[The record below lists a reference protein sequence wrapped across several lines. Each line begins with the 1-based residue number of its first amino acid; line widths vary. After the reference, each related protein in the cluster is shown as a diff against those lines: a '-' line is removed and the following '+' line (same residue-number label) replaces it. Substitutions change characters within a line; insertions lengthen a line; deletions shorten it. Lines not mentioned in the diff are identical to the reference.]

1 MINYKAGQELD
12 DGLIGLLCKKAFS
25 LFPERIEKSEQAH
38 TNTVYVITLS
48 GGKKV
53 VLKVGPYTDVRLMH
67 HEKNMMYTEVTVL
80 QKMKNYTSIEVPEM
94 YYYDAS
100 NTEFNGEYFFM
111 EYLDG
116 DNLADVRDALS
127 KPAQAAIDEELGR
140 NNRAL
145 NDIIGSSFG
154 YYGRLKKRKDNW
166 AEAFRDMMKDAMD
179 DARYHGVQLPR
190 GYDEDILGQLLEQD
204 KDLFAEVKEPRL
216 VHCDLWDGNVFIK
229 NGRVQGIID
238 WERCLWGDPLMENS
252 FRADSHNEA
261 FFRGYGQRPFN
272 DNEKVRIKWYT
283 VYRSLI
289 GLTEYY
295 ARGLVDEPTYSRLW
309 HTLSSIMDNF
319 NE

>member
-53 VLKVGPYTDVRLMH
+53 VLKVGPYTNVRLMH

-127 KPAQAAIDEELGR
+127 KPAQASIDEELGR

-154 YYGRLKKRKDNW
+154 YYGRLKKRKDKW
-166 AEAFRDMMKDAMD
+166 MMPDITAYSYQEVTTRIFWGSFLNRIKNC
-179 DARYHGVQLPR
+179 LPR
-190 GYDEDILGQLLEQD
+190 S
-204 KDLFAEVKEPRL
+204 KNPDLCIAICGTE
-216 VHCDLWDGNVFIK
+216 
-229 NGRVQGIID
+229 
-238 WERCLWGDPLMENS
+238 M
-252 FRADSHNEA
+252 
-261 FFRGYGQRPFN
+261 
-272 DNEKVRIKWYT
+272 
-283 VYRSLI
+283 SL
-289 GLTEYY
+289 
-295 ARGLVDEPTYSRLW
+295 
-309 HTLSSIMDNF
+309 
-319 NE
+319 